1 MSQLGSLMGN
11 AERELRLLSQLN
23 EAVINLEVAALG
35 KSKDFCL
42 TDEEIQQSRRELS
55 QFVSKLQVEL
65 QQDSCTGDLYS
76 LGFRIKTGMK
86 SLQDWKEDLAEL
98 SRQLAKT
105 DPVKLEDL
113 PILEDILSLLD
124 NDFADD
130 LRRLYAY

>member
-1 MSQLGSLMGN
+1 MSQLGSLTGN

-35 KSKDFCL
+35 KSKEFSL
-42 TDEEIQQSRRELS
+42 TDEQLEQSRRDLS
-55 QFVSKLQVEL
+55 QFVAKLEAEL
-65 QQDSCTGDLYS
+65 QQDASTGDLYS
-76 LGFRIKTGMK
+76 LGFRIKTGIK

-105 DPVKLEDL
+105 GPVKLEDL
-113 PILEDILSLLD
+113 PILEDVLSLLD
-124 NDFADD
+124 DDFADD

>member
-1 MSQLGSLMGN
+1 MGN